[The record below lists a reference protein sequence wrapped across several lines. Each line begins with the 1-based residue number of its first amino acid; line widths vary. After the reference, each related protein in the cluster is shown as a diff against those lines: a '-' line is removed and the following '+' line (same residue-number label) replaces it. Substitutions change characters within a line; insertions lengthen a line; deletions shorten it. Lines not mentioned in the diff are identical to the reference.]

1 MLLRLSHIYL
11 EKDETEKVLPL
22 LKELEKTSPV
32 LQNVIF
38 ARSNLMSCFYKQK
51 NYPEAIAYAQKIL
64 AEKAVEERLKSDAHV
79 ILARAYMATG
89 AEAEAEKEYALLR
102 KSATDALMAE
112 ALYYDAYFKNKA
124 KQYKKS
130 NEVVQKLA
138 KEYGGYKEFSAKGL
152 VLMAKNFYGLKD
164 LYQANYILSSVLEN
178 FKDYPEVN
186 QEAQEA
192 MKLIKTNEKKSN
204 K

>member
-1 MLLRLSHIYL
+1 
-11 EKDETEKVLPL
+11 
-22 LKELEKTSPV
+22 
-32 LQNVIF
+32 
-38 ARSNLMSCFYKQK
+38 
-51 NYPEAIAYAQKIL
+51 
-64 AEKAVEERLKSDAHV
+64 
-79 ILARAYMATG
+79 
-89 AEAEAEKEYALLR
+89 
-102 KSATDALMAE
+102 MAE

-178 FKDYPEVN
+178 FKDYPEVI